1 VHQVCRKCGQFC
13 PHFKKIVYTFRQIG
27 TLFTYI
33 VHVTA
38 HVYCLPL
45 LFKCGQF
52 CPLFVQ
58 IVLTFCERVYCSHK
72 TLFTYLTKSVDKIVH
87 TFIKLST
94 LLSERVHCSRK
105 TLFMYLTESV
115 DKLVHTFIKL
125 PTLSGDEF
133 YCSRLK
139 CSYGKLFT

>member
-1 VHQVCRKCGQFC
+1 MHQVCRKCGQFC
-13 PHFKKIVYTFRQIG
+13 PHFNKIVHTFRPIG
-27 TLFTYI
+27 TLFTYT
-33 VHVTA
+33 V

-52 CPLFVQ
+52 CPHFVK
-58 IVLTFCERVYCSHK
+58 IVHTFWGRVYCSYK
-72 TLFTYLTKSVDKIVH
+72 ILFTHLTKSVDKIVH

-105 TLFMYLTESV
+105 TQFTYLTESV

-125 PTLSGDEF
+125 STLSGDEF
-133 YCSRLK
+133 YCSRDCLV
-139 CSYGKLFT
+139 F